1 MTTIQVLYSIII
13 WSFSLFLCATLVI
26 NMRDFI
32 KTSISSKYDWPVIV
46 LWVCALALTAI
57 LILVPFIFFM

>member
-13 WSFSLFLCATLVI
+13 WSFSLFLCVTLVI

-32 KTSISSKYDWPVIV
+32 KNFISWEFDWPVIV
-46 LWVCALALTAI
+46 LWVCELALTVI

>member
-1 MTTIQVLYSIII
+1 MTTIQVLYSIIV
-13 WSFSLFLCATLVI
+13 WSFSLFLCVTLVI

-32 KTSISSKYDWPVIV
+32 KTFISWEYDWPVIV
-46 LWVCALALTAI
+46 LWVCELALTVI

>member
-1 MTTIQVLYSIII
+1 MTTIQVLYSIIV

-32 KTSISSKYDWPVIV
+32 KTFISWEFDWPVIV
-46 LWVCALALTAI
+46 LWVCELALTII

>member
-13 WSFSLFLCATLVI
+13 WSFSLFLCVTLVI

-32 KTSISSKYDWPVIV
+32 KTFISWEFDWPVIV
-46 LWVCALALTAI
+46 LWVCELALTVI
-57 LILVPFIFFM
+57 LILFPFIFFM

>member
-13 WSFSLFLCATLVI
+13 WGFSLFLCVTLVI

-32 KTSISSKYDWPVIV
+32 KTFISWEFDWPVIV
-46 LWVCALALTAI
+46 LWVCELALTVI
-57 LILVPFIFFM
+57 LILFPFIFFM

>member
-32 KTSISSKYDWPVIV
+32 KTFISWEFDWPVIV
-46 LWVCALALTAI
+46 LWVCELALTVI
-57 LILVPFIFFM
+57 LILFPFIFFM

>member
-26 NMRDFI
+26 NMREFI
-32 KTSISSKYDWPVIV
+32 KTSISWEYDWPVIV
-46 LWVCALALTAI
+46 LWVCELALTVI

>member
-32 KTSISSKYDWPVIV
+32 KNFISWEYDWPVIV
-46 LWVCALALTAI
+46 LWACELALTVV

>member
-32 KTSISSKYDWPVIV
+32 KTFISWEYDWPVIV
-46 LWVCALALTAI
+46 LWVCELVLTVI
-57 LILVPFIFFM
+57 LILFPFIFFM

>member
-1 MTTIQVLYSIII
+1 MTTIQVLYSIIV
-13 WSFSLFLCATLVI
+13 WSFSLFLCVTLVI

-32 KTSISSKYDWPVIV
+32 KTFISWEFDWPVIV
-46 LWVCALALTAI
+46 LWVCELALTVI

>member
-32 KTSISSKYDWPVIV
+32 KNFISWEYDWPVIV
-46 LWVCALALTAI
+46 LWVCELALTVI

>member
-13 WSFSLFLCATLVI
+13 WSFSLFLCVTLVI

-32 KTSISSKYDWPVIV
+32 KTFISWEFDWPVIV
-46 LWVCALALTAI
+46 LWVCELALTVI

>member
-1 MTTIQVLYSIII
+1 MTTIQVLYSIIV

-26 NMRDFI
+26 SMRDFI
-32 KTSISSKYDWPVIV
+32 KTSISWEYDWPVIV
-46 LWVCALALTAI
+46 LWVCELALTVI